1 VVSFFLVFLAIAL
14 IGVAILLGTG
24 TASKV
29 FRSRPRAGGERDERG
44 HRSFVDGFDEP
55 AANLPPVLLP
65 ARPQPSDVDRLRFGI
80 GLRGYRMD
88 QVDQV
93 LDELR
98 DQLAARDRTVAELE
112 AELERLRT
120 APEQAVE

>member
-1 VVSFFLVFLAIAL
+1 MSFFLVFFAIAL
-14 IGVAILLGTG
+14 IGAAVLLGTG
-24 TASKV
+24 TLSKF
-29 FRSRPRAGGERDERG
+29 FRGRRG
-44 HRSFVDGFDEP
+44 HDGGGPHDDGVPRFDDGFGEP
-55 AANLPPVLLP
+55 VANLPPVLLP
-65 ARPQPSDVDRLRFGI
+65 AAAEPSDVDRLRFAI

-98 DQLAARDRTVAELE
+98 DQLTAKDRKVTALE

-120 APEQAVE
+120 TPEQAVE